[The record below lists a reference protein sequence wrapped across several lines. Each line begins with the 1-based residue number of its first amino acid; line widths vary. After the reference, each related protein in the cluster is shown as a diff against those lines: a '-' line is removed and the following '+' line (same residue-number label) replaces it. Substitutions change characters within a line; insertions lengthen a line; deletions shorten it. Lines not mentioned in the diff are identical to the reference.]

1 MTKAGYA
8 AVLVTVIGI
17 HWYLLHY
24 RVPVKKIVAKP
35 DAKIYHITLTRVS
48 VKKPPPPQI
57 PPAPEIEP
65 VTPPAPTLQ
74 PPKPRPKKKR
84 VKKVRKKRKI
94 VKKVLP
100 KPPQKKVTG
109 PAPTPKVE
117 RQHAKVAV
125 ENTATVRDRYIALIR
140 KKIAEHLYYPRI
152 ARRMRM
158 QGEVEVAFTVDAGG
172 HVSAIHV
179 IRAPKSILANAA
191 VKTLQSLDLPPIP
204 AALHQ
209 QRLQLS
215 IPIEFKLH
223 KGRS

>member
-24 RVPVKKIVAKP
+24 HVPVKKIVAKP
-35 DAKIYHITLTRVS
+35 DAKIYHITLSRVS

-57 PPAPEIEP
+57 PPAPQIEP

-74 PPKPRPKKKR
+74 PPKPRPKKKH
-84 VKKVRKKRKI
+84 VKKVRKKRKM
-94 VKKVLP
+94 VKKELP
-100 KPPQKKVTG
+100 KPPQKKR
-109 PAPTPKVE
+109 PAPVPKVA

-125 ENTATVRDRYIALIR
+125 QNTATIRDRYIALIR

-158 QGEVEVAFTVDAGG
+158 QGEVEVAFTVDAAGK
-172 HVSAIHV
+172 VSEIQVIH
-179 IRAPKSILANAA
+179 APKTILANAA
-191 VKTLQSLDLPPIP
+191 IKTLQSLDLPPIP
-204 AALHQ
+204 AALHR

-223 KGRS
+223 KGTS